1 VKFVVGLGNPGKKYQ
16 PTRHNLG
23 FLVIDRIAGRQA
35 INVREEICGA
45 WTGEWSE
52 GGETIVLA
60 KPQTYMN
67 RSGAA
72 VGDLLRHYHGT
83 PQDLVVIYDDVDLP
97 FGRLRI
103 RTHGSAGGHRGLVS
117 MMENLAGAPF
127 SRIRVGIGRPPA
139 GIETADY
146 VLRPFEANEA
156 AELDEIVNKAA
167 DAALALLRDGAEAAM
182 REFNRPS

>member
-1 VKFVVGLGNPGKKYQ
+1 
-16 PTRHNLG
+16 
-23 FLVIDRIAGRQA
+23 
-35 INVREEICGA
+35 
-45 WTGEWSE
+45 
-52 GGETIVLA
+52 
-60 KPQTYMN
+60 
-67 RSGAA
+67 
-72 VGDLLRHYHGT
+72 
-83 PQDLVVIYDDVDLP
+83 
-97 FGRLRI
+97 
-103 RTHGSAGGHRGLVS
+103 